1 MMMKNNEICVR
12 VARELSL
19 EKIRK
24 NKIIINYGDVGIKYY
39 IIISGRVSVYVP
51 QPPKTFEFDQKEY
64 IKFLKD
70 HEGLI
75 VSVNGKTDFVLPD
88 E

>member
-1 MMMKNNEICVR
+1 MRKKNNEICFR
-12 VARELSL
+12 VAKELSL

-24 NKIIINYGDVGIKYY
+24 NKVIINYGDVGIKYY
-39 IIISGRVSVYVP
+39 IIVSGRVSVYVP
-51 QPPKTFEFDQKEY
+51 LPPKTFRFDQKE
-64 IKFLKD
+64 FLKD